1 MSLAETSDAFLS
13 YLEKLNIK
21 PGTKIKIINQ
31 MEYDQSFSILIQKK
45 SIQLTEKVASNILVQ
60 PI

>member
-1 MSLAETSDAFLS
+1 
-13 YLEKLNIK
+13 
-21 PGTKIKIINQ
+21 